1 MLSLGES
8 LQMTSALCSLE
19 FVPCSLAHRDTW
31 FFWPKN
37 LDSLR
42 VLVPHA
48 VVQSVC
54 SFGARFQENRGKK
67 KKNNQDVHPLFFPF
81 VQQAAFLPYSQILYP
96 DSQDVGARGHHR
108 CELHGDKKFFIVRFL
123 SNSNSVLQQGGDL
136 RRAGGKEERGK

>member
-1 MLSLGES
+1 MLLYN
-8 LQMTSALCSLE
+8 LCAAL
-19 FVPCSLAHRDTW
+19 V
-31 FFWPKN
+31 
-37 LDSLR
+37 
-42 VLVPHA
+42 
-48 VVQSVC
+48 
-54 SFGARFQENRGKK
+54 RGFKRTEAK